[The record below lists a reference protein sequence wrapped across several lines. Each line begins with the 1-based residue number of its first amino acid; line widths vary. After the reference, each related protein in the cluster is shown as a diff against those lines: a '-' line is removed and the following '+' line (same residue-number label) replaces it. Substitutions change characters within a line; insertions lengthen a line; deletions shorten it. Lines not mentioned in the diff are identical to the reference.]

1 MMITLYTECFFDSA
15 HFIESH
21 PGKCANLHGHTWKV
35 GVWVKGDSELRDKT
49 GILWDFG
56 NLKTITEDLDHKN
69 LNNILSDNPTAE
81 NIAMYIYSECKKNAT
96 RLSFKVRVYESIIS
110 KTSFCETGDF

>member
-21 PGKCANLHGHTWKV
+21 PWKCANLHGHTWKV

-69 LNNILSDNPTAE
+69 LNNILSDKVKSILTD
-81 NIAMYIYSECKKNAT
+81 KKVKILTIDAN
-96 RLSFKVRVYESIIS
+96 KIVN
-110 KTSFCETGDF
+110 K